1 MGLGWRLKSDD
12 FELLVK
18 GAISGKIERWEVV
31 ADAKMGLFWKIV
43 GMFLSLDSLTAFPL
57 IGFRLD

>member
-1 MGLGWRLKSDD
+1 LKSDD

-31 ADAKMGLFWKIV
+31 ADAKNGSLLKIV
-43 GMFLSLDSLTAFPL
+43 GMFPSLDSLTAFPL